1 MSLGEDLILYHA
13 VILGKIKVTIRIAQ
27 NTGLQQ
33 PTFSPAYK
41 VSRWN
46 FSRLWSEV
54 YHNLPQPSS
63 EATSAK
69 SLTKSPIAQS
79 CLRHRPTLCTRSRRA
94 TVVALEAV
102 SLATPC
108 ILVLKIPSGQ
118 WLL

>member
-46 FSRLWSEV
+46 ISRLCSEV
-54 YHNLPQPSS
+54 YHNLPQSSS
-63 EATSAK
+63 EDTSAK
-69 SLTKSPIAQS
+69 DLTKFAN
-79 CLRHRPTLCTRSRRA
+79 CLTTHLTYHRIENCIL
-94 TVVALEAV
+94 LAV
-102 SLATPC
+102 SRDRNHEPQR
-108 ILVLKIPSGQ
+108 VLDCVHRAFRR
-118 WLL
+118 